1 MEKKINFDKNLD
13 HASLK
18 FEKVD
23 LQEKKRLF

>member
-1 MEKKINFDKNLD
+1 MEKKNNFDKNLD

>member
-1 MEKKINFDKNLD
+1 MEKINFDNNRD